1 MSKEIK
7 IVKMYADKS
16 QDLYVYENSFL
27 VISNLVNAVVM
38 EYFGIKEWW
47 SDVYKLKMVEI
58 KKQIIDTQNFYIW
71 ADREKNIT
79 FVARKIQSV

>member
-7 IVKMYADKS
+7 IVKMYVDKS

-47 SDVYKLKMVEI
+47 SDVYKLKTAEI
-58 KKQIIDTQNFYIW
+58 KKQIIDTPNFYIW

>member
-16 QDLYVYENSFL
+16 QDLYVYENSFS
-27 VISNLVNAVVM
+27 VISNLVNVVVM
-38 EYFGIKEWW
+38 EYFSIKEWW
-47 SDVYKLKMVEI
+47 SDVFKRKAAEI
-58 KKQIIDTQNFYIW
+58 KKQIIDTKNFYIW

>member
-79 FVARKIQSV
+79 FVVRKIQSV